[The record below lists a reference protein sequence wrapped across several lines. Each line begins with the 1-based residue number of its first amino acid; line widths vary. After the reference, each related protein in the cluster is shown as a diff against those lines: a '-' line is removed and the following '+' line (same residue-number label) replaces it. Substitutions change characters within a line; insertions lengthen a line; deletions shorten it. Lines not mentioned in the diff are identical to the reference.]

1 MSASS
6 LPPGVSPPLTTDNP
20 NNHSGLIVIL
30 ASFYIVLVLTA
41 LAARTYAS
49 FQRRIIQEDDL
60 LFGVLVVI
68 AILQAVVVLI
78 QVHFGWGVRVGFGD
92 SIDYRML
99 KVPNTSKAGYAAEI
113 ISILVLGLSKV
124 STCLFYEA
132 LFSKTQ
138 RHFARAIL
146 VTVVIWM
153 TISIVLL
160 AVRCTRNPWADISE
174 AQCSSLF
181 PRWQAITALD
191 IITEVFLFMYSGL
204 AVHRVKISMQKKL
217 VVFLALE
224 SRVLLIPLAA
234 IRLHFIKAQITSPT
248 PILIGA
254 FATVTTEM
262 YLATSVLCL
271 VSAFLKSFLAAYED
285 SNGISYTDGHSGS
298 GSKSRKGTSNTITQR
313 SRSRSRF
320 SATVDRLRG
329 WEREEDPILGT
340 PSASGGLQILKS
352 VEVDVR
358 DEPIELTE
366 AGRARH

>member
-60 LFGVLVVI
+60 LFGVLVVV

-99 KVPNTSKAGYAAEI
+99 KAGYAAEI

-153 TISIVLL
+153 TMSIVLL

-366 AGRARH
+366 AGRARQ